1 MERPDRQ
8 HLRDLVGLKVAV
20 AYATLS
26 TCPRRS
32 VGCLLVD
39 EKGRP
44 LAVGYNG
51 VASGR
56 SHCTDHACPGAHYP
70 SGEGLNFCEAIHA
83 EQNAIL
89 HLKDPD
95 RVHTAYVTTFPC
107 HSCIKLLLGTSCKR
121 IVYRDGYPHAES
133 MAWWAEAGREIKQ
146 IAGGG
151 FTSPGPGL
159 TYV

>member
-1 MERPDRQ
+1 MARQ
-8 HLRDLVGLKVAV
+8 ELRDFVGLKVAQ
-20 AYATLS
+20 AYAQLS

-56 SHCTDHACPGAHYP
+56 EHCTDHPCPGRNFP
-70 SGEGLNFCEAIHA
+70 SGEGLHLCEAIHA

-89 HLKDPD
+89 QLREPD

-107 HSCIKLLLGTSCKR
+107 HSCIKLLLGTSCQR
-121 IVYRDGYPHAES
+121 IVYQEGYPHEEAQT
-133 MAWWAEAGREIKQ
+133 WWKEAGREIIQ
-146 IAGGG
+146 IAGG
-151 FTSPGPGL
+151 FTPEK
-159 TYV
+159 V

>member
-1 MERPDRQ
+1 MERQ
-8 HLRDLVGLKVAV
+8 ELRDFVGLKVAQ
-20 AYATLS
+20 AYSALS

-44 LAVGYNG
+44 LSVGYNG

-56 SHCTDHACPGAHYP
+56 RHCKGEHECPGAGLP
-70 SGEGLNFCEAIHA
+70 SGEGLHLCEAIHA

-89 HLKDPD
+89 QLRDPD

-107 HSCIKLLLGTSCKR
+107 HSCIKLLLGTSCQR
-121 IVYRDGYPHAES
+121 IVYLEGYPHKEA
-133 MAWWAEAGREIKQ
+133 MDWWKEAGREIIH
-146 IAGGG
+146 IAGG
-151 FTSPGPGL
+151 FTLGE
-159 TYV
+159 T

>member
-1 MERPDRQ
+1 MARQ
-8 HLRDLVGLKVAV
+8 ELRDFVGLNVART
-20 AYATLS
+20 YAQLS

-44 LAVGYNG
+44 LSVGYNG

-56 SHCTDHACPGAHYP
+56 PHCKGEHLCPGAGLP
-70 SGEGLNFCEAIHA
+70 SGEGLHLCEAIHA

-89 HLKDPD
+89 QLRDPD

-107 HSCIKLLLGTSCKR
+107 HSCIKLLLGTSCTR
-121 IVYRDGYPHAES
+121 IVYLEGYPHKEA
-133 MAWWAEAGREIKQ
+133 MDWWAEAGREIIQ
-146 IAGGG
+146 IAGG
-151 FTSPGPGL
+151 FTPEE
-159 TYV
+159 V